1 MAKQLIRL
9 TEGDLHRIVENAVD
23 KVLQQQEMR
32 RKWDEEDRQL
42 YTEFEQFLVRN
53 GIRGAKLHKY
63 QGNSYCISISTDEYR
78 NSDAARI
85 ADRFAKIKNMYVNT
99 DDYPATT
106 YLWLNKL

>member
-1 MAKQLIRL
+1 MAKQIIRL

-42 YTEFEQFLVRN
+42 YTEFEQYLVRN
-53 GIRGAKLHKY
+53 GIRGAKLDKY
-63 QGNSYCISISTDEYR
+63 QGNSYCISISTDEYSK
-78 NSDAARI
+78 SDAARI
-85 ADRFAKIKNMYVNT
+85 ADRFAKIKNMYVTT